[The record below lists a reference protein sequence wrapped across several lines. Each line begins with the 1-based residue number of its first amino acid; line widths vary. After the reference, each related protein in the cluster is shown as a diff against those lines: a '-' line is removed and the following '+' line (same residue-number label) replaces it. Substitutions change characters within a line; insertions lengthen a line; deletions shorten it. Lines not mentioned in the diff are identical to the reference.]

1 MLLPTAA
8 LAFALA
14 PTSSAALAGP
24 PRVQLSV
31 SPARLALSG
40 ASARTL
46 RLRNAGSERVLVDV
60 TRRTADGRTA
70 ARTWLGVAPTRLSLR
85 AGATAVLT
93 VRVTPPRGAE
103 PGDHRVLVLLTT
115 RPLRSGGVNVQAR
128 LGVRVKIRV
137 HGLVVRRLTVGRMR
151 LDTRRARVL
160 LVPIAN
166 RGTVSIPLRGKV
178 KTYLASHG
186 RRVARL
192 RGPVPRALRPG
203 GRTVLALPLP
213 RGLHGSVTAVVRI
226 KVGAGNTAERRYRL
240 RL

>member
-1 MLLPTAA
+1 LLPAAA

-14 PTSSAALAGP
+14 ATSPAALAGS
-24 PRVQLSV
+24 PRVQLTV

-46 RLRNAGSERVLVDV
+46 KLRNAGSEQVVVDV
-60 TRRTADGRTA
+60 TRRTADGKTA
-70 ARTWLGVAPTRLSLR
+70 ARTWLSVVPARVSLR

-128 LGVRVKIRV
+128 LGVRVNVRV
-137 HGLVVRRLTVGRMR
+137 AGLVVRRLTFGRMR
-151 LDTRRARVL
+151 LDARPDPAL

-166 RGTVSIPLRGKV
+166 RGNVSIPLRGQV
-178 KTYLASHG
+178 KAYLARHG
-186 RRVARL
+186 RRAARL
-192 RGPVPRALRPG
+192 SAPVPNALRPG
-203 GRTVLALPLP
+203 GRTMLALPLP
-213 RGLHGSVTAVVRI
+213 RGFHGPVTVVVLI
-226 KVGAGNTAERRYRL
+226 KVGGGDSAERRYRL